1 MNCSVCNREIA
12 PVLSVCPKCGAM
24 KNDSVREELEL
35 SLSPIATPV
44 KFRFAEEPAET
55 KSSAIE
61 PVRSVEPK
69 PVAVEPV
76 RSAETLPP
84 VVAAAPPPVERR
96 AKTSDLTNKKTSPT
110 LAAFKNHNAPIPEWR
125 LQLQNSI
132 RQRNGRAPVVAE
144 TPAVRPAA
152 ATSGAN
158 ALKVNYE
165 QESAVET
172 DERVANALR
181 RIEQSRLRYLPGEKA
196 REGIRVAKA
205 AAAQRNYPFNVV
217 ARSGGTPE
225 RPAPPVE
232 KPVAVSEPASVR
244 PKLISSLKIEK
255 KRYDTNKLVPIPEAG
270 SMAPKPAESIESEPT
285 PVVRENLSHR
295 IEIKIAGPGEDAPAA
310 IEDTLIEDSQVETD
324 EIDDLAPISMRFN
337 SGLFDLII
345 GAFASFI
352 LISPFFAFAEG
363 WMSFSGF
370 LLFTSVLF
378 VVMFIYLTTA
388 ITFLGQT
395 FGMKLFSLELVD
407 AEQSEFPTLHQAA
420 VNSSVYLLSLI
431 FGGIGFVPLLFN
443 EEKRAAHDLASG
455 TILVREV

>member
-44 KFRFAEEPAET
+44 KFRFADEPAQ
-55 KSSAIE
+55 
-61 PVRSVEPK
+61 PK
-69 PVAVEPV
+69 PPAVEPV
-76 RSAETLPP
+76 RIAEPPPP
-84 VVAAAPPPVERR
+84 VAVAAPPVERR
-96 AKTSDLTNKKTSPT
+96 SKTSDLTIKKTSPT
-110 LAAFKNHNAPIPEWR
+110 LAAFKNHNAQIPEWR

-132 RQRNGRAPVVAE
+132 RQRNGRSPVAAE

-165 QESAVET
+165 QEQALET

-181 RIEQSRLRYLPGEKA
+181 RIEQSRRTYLPGEKA

-205 AAAQRNYPFNVV
+205 AAAQRNFPFNVV
-217 ARSGGTPE
+217 ARSGSTSE
-225 RPAPPVE
+225 RLVTPVE
-232 KPVAVSEPASVR
+232 KPVTVTEPAAVR
-244 PKLISSLKIEK
+244 PKLITSLKIEK
-255 KRYDTNKLVPIPEAG
+255 KRYDTNKLVPIPEAE
-270 SMAPKPAESIESEPT
+270 SMASKPVESEPIR
-285 PVVRENLSHR
+285 PIRENMSHR
-295 IEIKIAGPGEDAPAA
+295 IEIKIAGPSDDASVA
-310 IEDTLIEDSQVETD
+310 IAEAVEDTQTETD

-337 SGLFDLII
+337 SGLFDLIV

-352 LISPFFAFAEG
+352 LISPLFAFSEG

-378 VVMFIYLTTA
+378 VVMFVYLTTA
-388 ITFLGQT
+388 IAFLGQS

-407 AEQSEFPTLHQAA
+407 VEQSEFPTLHQAA

-443 EEKRAAHDLASG
+443 EEKRAAHDLVSG